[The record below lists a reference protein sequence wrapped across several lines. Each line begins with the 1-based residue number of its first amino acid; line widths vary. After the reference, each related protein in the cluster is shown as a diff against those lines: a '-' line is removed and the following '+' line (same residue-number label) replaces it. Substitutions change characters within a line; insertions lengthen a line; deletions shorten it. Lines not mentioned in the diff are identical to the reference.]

1 MNIIH
6 KLYGHVNN
14 HLDSIN
20 TSKIFAGI
28 MMICL
33 NIGSKF
39 ITVKLSKSQEDYI
52 RNYVAREVLI
62 FAACWM
68 GTRDIILSIVLTTCF
83 FILSEHLFN
92 ENSSYCVIKH
102 KFKELQSVIDVNN
115 DNEVSPAEIA
125 DAVKLLT
132 RAKEHKQNKQK
143 ENVYRYF
150 MTNKY

>member
-1 MNIIH
+1 MNVINKIN
-6 KLYGHVNN
+6 GHLNSV
-14 HLDSIN
+14 N
-20 TSKIFAGI
+20 TSKVFAGI

-39 ITVKLSKSQEDYI
+39 ITVKLSKSQEDYLK
-52 RNYVAREVLI
+52 NYVAREVLI

-68 GTRDIILSIVLTTCF
+68 GTRDILLSIVLTTCF

-92 ENSSYCVIKH
+92 ENSSYCMVKH
-102 KFKELQSVIDVNN
+102 KFKELESAIDINN
-115 DNEVSPAEIA
+115 DGEISPAEIA

-143 ENVYRYF
+143 EQVYKYF